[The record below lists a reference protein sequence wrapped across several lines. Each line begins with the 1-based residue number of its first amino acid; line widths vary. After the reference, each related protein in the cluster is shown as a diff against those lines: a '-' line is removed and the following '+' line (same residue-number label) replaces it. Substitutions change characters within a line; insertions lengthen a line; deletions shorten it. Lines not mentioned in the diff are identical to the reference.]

1 MLSADF
7 ITTDTPE
14 QVARTQQLANALNL
28 KFISFNDCPP
38 TACALLVTNEYIGL
52 ISPNTPK
59 TQPFYL
65 NFATPAWDYRRKHAS
80 RRSEML
86 AKAINLKPE
95 PTLTILDAT
104 AGLGQDSFLLAS
116 LGYHLTLLEKS
127 PIIHTLLAD
136 ALTRAATHL
145 ALRPITERLTLI
157 HADALD
163 WLPKHPPAD
172 VILLDPMFP
181 DRKKSAAVKKEMV
194 LLHHL
199 LGAAPAAEETA
210 LLDTALACA
219 CVRVVVKRP
228 KNAPTL
234 NQQIP
239 TYQLTG
245 QSSRFDIYHQGNTT
259 R

>member
-1 MLSADF
+1 MLSADY
-7 ITTDTPE
+7 ITTNTPS
-14 QVARTQQLANALNL
+14 QIAAAQQLANTL
-28 KFISFNDCPP
+28 KLQFISAETLPN
-38 TACALLVTNEYIGL
+38 TACALLITDAYIGL
-52 ISPNTPK
+52 ISPNTPL

-65 NFATPAWDYRRKHAS
+65 DFATPAWEYRRKHAS

-95 PTLTILDAT
+95 PTLHLIDAT

-127 PIIHTLLAD
+127 PIIHILLQD
-136 ALTRAATHL
+136 ALTRAAKHP

-163 WLPKHPPAD
+163 WLPTHASPD
-172 VILLDPMFP
+172 VVLLDPMFP
-181 DRKKSAAVKKEMV
+181 DRKKSAAVKKDMA

-199 LGAAPAAEETA
+199 LGAAPAQEETA
-210 LLDTALACA
+210 LLETALACA
-219 CVRVVVKRP
+219 RLRVVVKRP
-228 KNAPTL
+228 KHAHTL
-234 NQQIP
+234 NERQP

-245 QSSRFDIYHQGNTT
+245 QSSRFDIYHQGNATN
-259 R
+259 